1 MSRLKATAAAAADLF
16 PFLRRWRQRYRDAR
30 VRKLAAIV
38 RASGLF
44 DENWYLEQYPQSQ
57 GADPIVHY
65 LTLGAAQGFDPSQT
79 FSTRQYLENYPD
91 IGAAGLN
98 PFLHYVLRGRHES
111 RSGERRDYQTWIKRF
126 DTLTAADVAVFRA
139 ALTRFPGRPL
149 ISILM
154 PVHNTPAEWLTRAIE
169 SVLAQVYPD
178 WQLCISDDASTAS
191 HVRETLESYR
201 TRDSRIRVFYRE
213 RNGDISANANSALTL
228 ASGDFVSLLDAG
240 DELRPHSLFWVAS
253 EIGRHPEADIIYS
266 DEDRL
271 DEEGN
276 RCDAHFKPDWNPA
289 LILSANYV
297 GHLGTY
303 RRSLV
308 EQVGGFRTGFEGS
321 QYHDLLLRCAALSA
335 PKRIRHIPRV
345 LYHRRSVSGSTTS
358 TAASAARPGAW
369 EAGARSIKEHLGS
382 RASAGNVE
390 RALKQFYQVDYRI
403 GGELPKVSVVMPTTG
418 TLRLFAPCVRSLLA
432 KTTYPNFELVIAISE
447 GHAAIDERREYL
459 QTLQADS
466 RVRVLVHAI
475 EPYSF
480 AAVNNLAA
488 RRSAGSVFCFLNDD
502 VEIIDPDWLE
512 RLVVRLQIDTV
523 GAVGPMLYYPDGRI
537 QHAGVVLG
545 IGAVAGHVFSGLPRG
560 SGGYFGRAG
569 LEQDLS
575 CVTGACLVTRRS
587 VFEALEGFNEDL
599 PIAFNDVDLCIRL
612 RNAGWRI
619 IWTPQVELIHH
630 ESATLG
636 RYDSAERKT
645 QFGREVKLMRDLW
658 GAELDSDPF
667 YNPNLS
673 LEADQFTLAF
683 PPRIAKLPA

>member
-1 MSRLKATAAAAADLF
+1 M
-16 PFLRRWRQRYRDAR
+16 
-30 VRKLAAIV
+30 

-57 GADPIVHY
+57 GSDPIVHY
-65 LTLGAAQGFDPSQT
+65 LTSGAAQGFDPSQT
-79 FSTRQYLENYPD
+79 FSTRQYLANYPD
-91 IGAAGLN
+91 IGSAGLN
-98 PFLHYVLRGRHES
+98 PFLHYVLHGRHES
-111 RSGERRDYQTWIKRF
+111 RSGERRDYQTWITRF

-139 ALTRFPGRPL
+139 AIARFPRRPL

-154 PVHNTPAEWLTRAIE
+154 PVYNTPAEWLIRAIE

-178 WQLCISDDASTAS
+178 WQLCISDDASTAP

-201 TRDSRIRVFYRE
+201 MRDDRIRVFYRDG
-213 RNGDISANANSALTL
+213 NGHISANTNSALTL
-228 ASGDFVSLLDAG
+228 ASGEFVSLLDAD

-253 EIGRHPEADIIYS
+253 EILGHPEADIIYS
-266 DEDRL
+266 DEDKL
-271 DEEGN
+271 DDQGN
-276 RCDAHFKPDWNPA
+276 RYDAHFKPDWNPA
-289 LILSANYV
+289 LILSADYV
-297 GHLGTY
+297 EHLTTY

-308 EQVGGFRTGFEGS
+308 EQVGGFRAGFDGS
-321 QYHDLLLRCAALSA
+321 QHHDLLLRCAALSA
-335 PKRIRHIPRV
+335 PERIRHIPRV
-345 LYHRRSVSGSTTS
+345 LYHRRSAPGST
-358 TAASAARPGAW
+358 ASAARPGAW
-369 EAGARSIKEHLGS
+369 EAGARSIKEHLSS
-382 RASAGNVE
+382 RAGTSDVE
-390 RALKQFYQVDYRI
+390 RALGRFYQVDYRI
-403 GGELPKVSVVMPTTG
+403 SGELPKVSILMPTTG
-418 TLRLFAPCVRSLLA
+418 SLGLFDPCVRSLLA

-447 GHAAIDERREYL
+447 RDAAIGERREYL
-459 QTLQADS
+459 QALKADS

-475 EPYSF
+475 EPFSF
-480 AAVNNLAA
+480 AAVNNWAA
-488 RRSAGSVFCFLNDD
+488 RQSSGPVLCFLNDD
-502 VEIIDPDWLE
+502 VEIINPDWLE
-512 RLVVRLQIDTV
+512 RLVVRLQIDAV

-545 IGAVAGHVFSGLPRG
+545 IGAVAGHVFCGLPRG
-560 SGGYFGRAG
+560 SDGYFGRAG

-599 PIAFNDVDLCIRL
+599 SIAFNDVDLCIRL

-645 QFGREVKLMRDLW
+645 QFRREVKLMRDLW
-658 GAELDSDPF
+658 GAQLDNDPF

-673 LEADQFTLAF
+673 LETDRFALAF